1 MAVTLTRNSLRLDRA
16 WSASEFDRYK
26 KLIEERPAW
35 HYYQQF
41 IIEDAAGRRLET
53 PGPHP
58 SLGVIAV
65 LDEHGFPKDLRGK
78 TVLDI
83 GCNAGFYSFV
93 AKLRGAKS
101 VLGVDQQQEY
111 VNQALLMRDILDVD
125 VEFRQGDGH
134 ELDEGTGPY
143 DIVINT
149 GVIYHLQNPMDFLTK
164 VAGVTREMMYLET
177 ESLIDSKYAEY
188 AWFIEREYGGDLSNW
203 WIYGPV
209 CAERMARAAGF
220 PHVEFQGFI
229 WRPPVG
235 MKTPEGHLRQ
245 GRAAFLCRK

>member
-1 MAVTLTRNSLRLDRA
+1 MGVTLTRECFRLDRT
-16 WSASEFDRYK
+16 WSPAEFDRYK
-26 KLIEERPAW
+26 RLIEERPAW

-41 IIEDAAGRRLET
+41 IVEDAAGRRLET
-53 PGPHP
+53 PGPHN
-58 SLGVIAV
+58 SVGVITL
-65 LDEHGFPKDLRGK
+65 LDKHGFPQDFTGK

-101 VLGVDQQQEY
+101 VLGVDHQREY
-111 VNQALLMRDILDVD
+111 INEALLMREILGID

-134 ELDEGTGPY
+134 ELAEGAGPY

-149 GVIYHLQNPMDFLTK
+149 GVIYHLQNPMDFLSK
-164 VAGVTREMMYLET
+164 VANVTREMMYLET
-177 ESLIDSKYAEY
+177 ESLTDPNYSEY
-188 AWFIEREYGGDLSNW
+188 AWFIEREYGGDISNW
-203 WIYGPV
+203 WVYGPL

-220 PHVEFQGFI
+220 SDVQFQGFV
-229 WRPPVG
+229 WLPPSG

-245 GRAAFLCRK
+245 GRAAFVCRK